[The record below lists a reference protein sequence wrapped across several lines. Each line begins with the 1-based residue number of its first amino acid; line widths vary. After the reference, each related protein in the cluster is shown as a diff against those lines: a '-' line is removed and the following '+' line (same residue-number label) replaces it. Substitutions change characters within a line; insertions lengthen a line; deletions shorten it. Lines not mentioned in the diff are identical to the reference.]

1 MGYKIIDNYSDARRL
16 YDEGLLWY
24 SPMRPDSFDPLFK
37 YPVPRYYMPNCEMV
51 FRPETGIKYAI
62 YLEE

>member
-1 MGYKIIDNYSDARRL
+1 MGYKIIDNYVDARRL

-24 SPMRPDSFDPLFK
+24 GHPQPESHDTLFK
-37 YPVPRYYMPNCEMV
+37 YPVPWYYAPSSPFTSIPGV
-51 FRPETGIKYAI
+51 TYAV